1 MAKNNRD
8 SFQDL
13 GDDFQVRLIAQLLI
27 DTKFAE
33 SIIDILDPNYFYDSS
48 SKLII
53 ASIKDAYSKDNI
65 IPDIGSLRIR
75 LSNKNLNEFDKAYT
89 ITKLKKIEDVNL
101 NDCLEVQR
109 IAMTFCKHQELQK
122 AISQIQALLD
132 KGETDSYDECE
143 TIIKKALEHGDS
155 KDNGINV
162 LDDIDAVLVD
172 DFRKPIPTG
181 IKGLDEVM
189 DGGLSRS
196 ELAIILAPFGVGK
209 TTMMTKIGNTAK
221 NLGYNVLQI
230 FFEDMPKVIQRK
242 HLSCWSGY
250 NLNDLSLHKDE
261 LKELIKRKGEEK
273 GILRLKKFPSDGT
286 TIPMIKQYIR
296 KLMAQGFKPDIV
308 LLDYIDCVVP
318 SRSVDDVNVG
328 EGQVMRQF
336 ESMLAEYDIAGWT
349 AVQGNRSSIGS
360 PLVQSDQMGGSIKK
374 GQIGHFVVSI
384 AKSLDQKEAGT
395 ANMAILKS
403 RFGKDG
409 VIFENITF
417 NNANIQIDMSTNMV
431 GKSQVE
437 YKKDQEMS
445 DTMRAAKALEERQKM
460 KKLMNDL
467 GSTTQGEG
475 TV

>member
-122 AISQIQALLD
+122 AIRQIQALLD

-230 FFEDMPKVIQRK
+230 FFEDM
-242 HLSCWSGY
+242 
-250 NLNDLSLHKDE
+250 
-261 LKELIKRKGEEK
+261 
-273 GILRLKKFPSDGT
+273 GIP
-286 TIPMIKQYIR
+286 
-296 KLMAQGFKPDIV
+296 
-308 LLDYIDCVVP
+308 
-318 SRSVDDVNVG
+318 
-328 EGQVMRQF
+328 
-336 ESMLAEYDIAGWT
+336 
-349 AVQGNRSSIGS
+349 
-360 PLVQSDQMGGSIKK
+360 
-374 GQIGHFVVSI
+374 
-384 AKSLDQKEAGT
+384 
-395 ANMAILKS
+395 
-403 RFGKDG
+403 
-409 VIFENITF
+409 
-417 NNANIQIDMSTNMV
+417 
-431 GKSQVE
+431 
-437 YKKDQEMS
+437 
-445 DTMRAAKALEERQKM
+445 
-460 KKLMNDL
+460 
-467 GSTTQGEG
+467 
-475 TV
+475 